1 MCAVLAALFIVAPT
15 RMSAIQSYENLYIY
29 NPLVEPDTIFEP
41 TNVTFT
47 ASVMNDL
54 TYPVMLKHFWISI
67 SNKSGELQSFN
78 MTYDKLDLPGSTS
91 KTELMTVLVENLA
104 VGTYNVTL
112 DFGFTSVFNATE
124 NNVIP
129 DTNVTLSVIEPVNQ
143 PQWLLYFWI
152 GSGVFVIA
160 IFIIGGVGN
169 RIERK
174 RRQRG

>member
-1 MCAVLAALFIVAPT
+1 MRAVQSDDNLF
-15 RMSAIQSYENLYIY
+15 IY

-47 ASVMNDL
+47 ASVMNEL
-54 TYPVMLKHFWISI
+54 TYPVTLKHFWISI
-67 SNKSGELQSFN
+67 SNTSGKLQSFN
-78 MTYDKLDLPGSTS
+78 MTYDKLDLPVNTS
-91 KTELMTVLVENLA
+91 KTEIMTIQVENLA

-152 GSGVFVIA
+152 GSGGFIIA
-160 IFIIGGVGN
+160 IFIIGGIGN
-169 RIERK
+169 RMERK